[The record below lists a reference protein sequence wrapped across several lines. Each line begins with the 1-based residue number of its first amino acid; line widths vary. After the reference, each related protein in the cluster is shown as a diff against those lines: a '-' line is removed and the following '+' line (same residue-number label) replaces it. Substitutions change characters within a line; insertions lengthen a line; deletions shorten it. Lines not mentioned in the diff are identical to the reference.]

1 MRLRRVGAGVL
12 ALAFVTAPAIA
23 LRPPSAGAHQPADGR
38 AAAHATAAKTPAQR
52 AKHSELWATVDLC
65 NTAKHPNTIGIRG
78 SMPGDGHRRDTM
90 YMRFVV
96 QNYDTGAQKWQNIGL
111 SADSG
116 FVLVGSAAST
126 RQAGHSF
133 TFKPTV
139 TTFTLRGLVEFQW
152 HHAGRTVRSLTLP
165 TTAGHRSLAGDEPKG
180 FSAASCV
187 LP

>member
-1 MRLRRVGAGVL
+1 MRLRRVGTGVL
-12 ALAFVTAPAIA
+12 ALAFGAAPAVA
-23 LRPPSAGAHQPADGR
+23 LRSASAAARQLTSSR
-38 AAAHATAAKTPAQR
+38 AAGPAANAAPAANATAAKTPAQR
-52 AKHSELWATVDLC
+52 AKHGALWATVDLC

-96 QNYDTGAQKWQNIGL
+96 QNYDL

-152 HHAGRTVRSLTLP
+152 HRAGRTVRSLTLP

-180 FSAASCV
+180 FSAASCA